1 MFKVRSIWLALIAL
15 PFLLSSLLGCGYVE
29 EAPNVRFFT
38 SDNYPSKL
46 SDWGILRASSRASQ
60 QLQLPA
66 SSHVY
71 DLNTALFTD
80 YALKLRTLYIPPD
93 QAARY
98 AKYDAF
104 ELPTGSIISK
114 TFLYETDSH
123 GSLLLAATWD
133 GDPDHLDMTNL
144 RLIETRLLVKQA
156 DGWDALAY
164 IWRDGEAYLNITG
177 DLISLPMASGE
188 DLNYLVPSRN
198 QCASC
203 HATDHTSGEVQPIG
217 IKARH
222 LHRPDPIHGQN
233 QLTAWAERGQLLDLP
248 ALDQVSAN
256 AHWLDDSASL
266 NHRARS
272 YLDINCGHCHNPQ
285 GAADTS
291 GLLLDYQDHSDA
303 SMGVCKAP
311 IAAGRGSGGFLYSI
325 VPGSAATSIMSFR
338 MSTTSPA
345 TMMPELGRS
354 LVHTQGYD
362 LISAWIDAMS
372 GVCR

>member
-1 MFKVRSIWLALIAL
+1 MIKVRRIWLALIAL
-15 PFLLSSLLGCGYVE
+15 PCLMSCFNSPE
-29 EAPNVRFFT
+29 VRFFT
-38 SDNYPSKL
+38 PDNYPSTL
-46 SDWGILRASSRASQ
+46 SAWGVLQADKHELRLAET
-60 QLQLPA
+60 
-66 SSHVY
+66 SHVY

-80 YALKLRTLYIPPD
+80 YALKLRTLYIPPG
-93 QAARY
+93 QAA
-98 AKYDAF
+98 KYVEYEAF
-104 ELPTGSIISK
+104 NLPTGSIISK
-114 TFLYETDSH
+114 TFLYETDDR
-123 GSLLLAATWD
+123 GNMRLDAVWD
-133 GDPDHLDMTNL
+133 GDPAHLDMANV

-164 IWRDGEAYLNITG
+164 IWQDGEAYLNITG
-177 DLISLPMASGE
+177 DLLSLPTNAGT
-188 DLNYLVPSRN
+188 DLNYLIPSRN

-222 LHRPDPIHGQN
+222 LHRPDPIHAQN
-233 QLTAWAERGQLLDLP
+233 QLATWQARGQLLDLP
-248 ALDQVSAN
+248 PLTQVSAN
-256 AHWLDDSASL
+256 ARSVDDAASL

-272 YLDINCGHCHNPQ
+272 YLDINCGHCHNPR

-291 GLLLDYQDHSDA
+291 GLLLDYQDHSIA

-338 MSTTSPA
+338 MNTTNPA

-362 LISAWIDAMS
+362 LIVAWIDAMS